1 MFWKRKARK
10 RKKPE
15 DRRKEPRQ
23 EDLSEIVIEY
33 TDAEDTMMGKRV
45 YQARARNA
53 SPGGLKFQSAVPYV
67 PGAIVDIKLQSRRT
81 GKLIQA
87 KGKVRWVSSP
97 AEGETYEVGVEFV
110 ETPIRSIM
118 DLLEHIY
125 KG

>member
-33 TDAEDTMMGKRV
+33 TDAEDTRMGKRV

-97 AEGETYEVGVEFV
+97 AEGEAYEVGVEFV

>member
-1 MFWKRKARK
+1 MFWKRKIK
-10 RKKPE
+10 KTKKPE

-23 EDLSEIVIEY
+23 EDSSEVIIEY
-33 TDAEDTMMGKRV
+33 MDPENTRMGRRV

-53 SPGGLKFQSAVPYV
+53 SPGGLKFQSEISYL
-67 PGAIVDIKLQSRRT
+67 PGAIIDIKLQSKRT

-97 AEGETYEVGVEFV
+97 AAGEAYEIGVEFV
-110 ETPIRSIM
+110 ETPLRSIM

>member
-23 EDLSEIVIEY
+23 EDFSDIVIEY
-33 TDAEDTMMGKRV
+33 TNPEDARTGKRV
-45 YQARARNA
+45 CQARARNA
-53 SPGGLKFQSAVPYV
+53 SPGGLKFQSEVSYV
-67 PGAIVDIKLQSRRT
+67 PGAIVDIKLQSQRT

-97 AEGETYEVGVEFV
+97 AAGEAYEIGVEFV